1 MGGAPP
7 GGEPPSMGL
16 RKLLAIWIAKLA
28 VRVSRVFGRG
38 GSTFPG
44 TLARRVAPGIL
55 LTLGVQ
61 LPRGVILVTGT
72 NGKTTTA
79 RMIAAVLG
87 AAGLRVVH
95 NRSGANLI
103 TGVTAAF
110 IAGTDWR
117 GRLRADIGL
126 VECDEAT
133 VPRAVGELPVRVML
147 VTNFF
152 RDQLDRFG
160 ELAHTVELVRSG
172 AARLGPDAGL
182 LLNADDPL
190 VAGIGRSVSLP
201 ATYYGLEDGRHG
213 VREMAQSREAKHC
226 LGCGEPYEYSRYF
239 YAHLGHYR
247 CPKCGQERPQVDV
260 AATRVDFVDARG
272 LELAVRSPRGAFT
285 VRAALPGL
293 YNAYNV
299 LAATAAGLAAAVEPE
314 AIAAG
319 LAQVTSSFGRME
331 PISISGRRILIAL
344 VKNPAGFNEVVRTI
358 LGDPDPIRLVI
369 AINDNDADG
378 KDISWLWDVDFER
391 LAAAGDGIDFIVT
404 SGTRA
409 EDMAVRLKYGG
420 VETNKITVEDDLT
433 AGLARALRETASG
446 QTLYIL
452 PTYTAMLEVRRV
464 VAHLG
469 HARPFWQA

>member
-1 MGGAPP
+1 
-7 GGEPPSMGL
+7 MGL
-16 RKLLAIWIAKLA
+16 RKLLAIWIGKLA
-28 VRVSRVFGRG
+28 VPLSRAFGRG

-44 TLARRVAPGIL
+44 SLARRVAPGIL
-55 LTLGVQ
+55 SALGAQ

-79 RMIAAVLG
+79 RMIAAVLR

-110 IAGTDWR
+110 IDATGWR
-117 GRLRADIGL
+117 GRLGADIGL
-126 VECDEAT
+126 VECDEAA

-160 ELAHTVELVRSG
+160 ELAHPVELVRSG
-172 AARLGPDAGL
+172 AARLGHDARL
-182 LLNADDPL
+182 LLDADDPL
-190 VAGIGRSVSLP
+190 VAGIGRSVKRP
-201 ATYYGLEDGRHG
+201 VTYYGLEDGRHG

-226 LGCGEPYEYSRYF
+226 LACGEPYEYSRYY

-247 CPKCGQERPQVDV
+247 CPKCGQQRPAPDI
-260 AATRVDFVDARG
+260 AATRVDLIDASG
-272 LELAVRSPRGAFT
+272 LELAIRSPKGDFA

-299 LAATAAGLAAAVEPE
+299 LAATAAGLVAGVEPE

-319 LAQVTSSFGRME
+319 LAQVASSFGRME
-331 PISISGRRILIAL
+331 PISVSGRRIIIAL
-344 VKNPAGFNEVVRTI
+344 VKNPVGFNEVVRTI
-358 LGDPDPIRLVI
+358 LGDPDPIRLIVG
-369 AINDNDADG
+369 INDNYADG
-378 KDISWLWDVDFER
+378 TDISWLWDVDFER
-391 LAAAGDGIDFIVT
+391 LAAAGDGVDFIVS
-404 SGTRA
+404 SGIRA
-409 EDMAVRLKYGG
+409 EDMAVRLKYAG
-420 VETNKITVEDDLT
+420 VDSNKITVEDDLAAAL
-433 AGLARALRETASG
+433 AGALRGTAPG
-446 QTLYIL
+446 QNLYIL

-464 VAHLG
+464 IANMG
-469 HARPFWQA
+469 YARPFWQA